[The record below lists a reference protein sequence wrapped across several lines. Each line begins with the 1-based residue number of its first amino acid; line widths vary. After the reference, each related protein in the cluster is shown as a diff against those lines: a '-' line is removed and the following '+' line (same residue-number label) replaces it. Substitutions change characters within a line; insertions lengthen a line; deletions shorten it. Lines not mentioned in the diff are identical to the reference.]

1 MNPEEET
8 KDDRDIAQ
16 LLRGVGPRSDPPED
30 ITQSV
35 RLAVEAQWH
44 AVVARR
50 AGKRKLVGWSLAA
63 AAALIAIGA
72 WVYFPSPRPKGDRVA
87 EVSATIGSLTANSGS
102 WGRWQPVHLHEAVRT
117 GQKLATDPEGR
128 AALALPGNVSLRLD
142 RDTRIAVLDS
152 RHFTI
157 ERGAVYV
164 DAGSDLIPDAERLQ
178 IVTPAG
184 AVRHVGTQY
193 EVRLVDS
200 GVRIA
205 VREGKIELD
214 ASSGTAQ
221 LAVAGEQMMV
231 SASGTVERRS
241 LSRDDAS
248 WRWVITAAPA
258 FDIEGRPLAQLLT
271 WAARELGR
279 DVVYA
284 TPQSEAEAS
293 QVLLS
298 GSISGL
304 SPTEALAAVLPTTP
318 LKVEDRGGRL
328 VVSLS
333 RAP

>member
-8 KDDRDIAQ
+8 NDDRDIAQ

-50 AGKRKLVGWSLAA
+50 AGRRKLGWSLAA
-63 AAALIAIGA
+63 AVALIAIGA
-72 WVYFPSPRPKGDRVA
+72 WLYLPSLRPTGDRVA
-87 EVSATIGSLTANSGS
+87 EVTAKIGSLTANSGS
-102 WGRWQPVHLHEAVRT
+102 WSRWQPVHLHEAVRS
-117 GQKLATDPEGR
+117 GQRLATDSEGR
-128 AALALPGNVSLRLD
+128 AALALAGNVSLRLD
-142 RDTRIAVLDS
+142 RDTRIAVIDS

-164 DAGSDLIPDAERLQ
+164 DAGSDLMPDAERLQ

-184 AVRHVGTQY
+184 AVRHLGTQY

-221 LAVAGEQMMV
+221 LAVAGEQMTV
-231 SASGTVERRS
+231 SPNGTVERRS

-248 WRWVITAAPA
+248 WGWVITAAPA
-258 FDIEGRPLAQLLT
+258 FDIQGRPLAQFLT

-284 TPQSEAEAS
+284 TPESEAEAS
-293 QVLLS
+293 RVLLS

-318 LKVEDRGGRL
+318 LKVEDRSGGL
-328 VVSLS
+328 FVSLS